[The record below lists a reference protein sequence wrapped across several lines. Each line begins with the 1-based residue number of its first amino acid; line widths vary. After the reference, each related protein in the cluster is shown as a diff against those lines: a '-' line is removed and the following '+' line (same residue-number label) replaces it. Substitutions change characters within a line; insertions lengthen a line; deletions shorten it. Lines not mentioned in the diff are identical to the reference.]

1 MTNQENKNIWNIQFD
16 ADRNIIIYDPWNN
29 NLGEAD
35 WTFEKSH
42 KNITEIAAKTNISV
56 EAEFN
61 GIKFQVVPGMT
72 AEQSQKAYD
81 NAVKIKIEK
90 QKHKKEFM
98 KTHKENLE
106 KSKEMTDEIRLGM
119 LISEMPNPIKID
131 ESHKD
136 IDVDIVSSHMFQD
149 CVAEHT
155 EEFSAILN
163 DLKKSARIAVLK
175 DKIESQ
181 EFNFDDLFDNIM
193 AYTLSKEKGTDYN
206 SVDLETLKYISGE
219 FYRNHKDN
227 LESFLGKDKT
237 ALLKRIKKE
246 NEAIAF
252 VIVENVKRD
261 EYRNCSDVIVTDYHG
276 KQHNVTFDNEF
287 CTLELN
293 KGDKLLYTVNKI
305 DDPEFG
311 KLSKRDV
318 FKYNGNKYKHF
329 YQIYYPQKDKLQYAD
344 VRNTTKAIQQRASG
358 ATLDNNIAR

>member
-16 ADRNIIIYDPWNN
+16 ADRNIIIYNPWNN

-42 KNITEIAAKTNISV
+42 KNITEIAAKTNILV

-136 IDVDIVSSHMFQD
+136 IDADIVSSHMFQD
-149 CVAEHT
+149 CVAGHT

-181 EFNFDDLFDNIM
+181 EFNFDDLLDNFM
-193 AYTLSKEKGTDYN
+193 AYTLSDEKGTDYN
-206 SVDLETLKYISGE
+206 SVTPETLSFISDE
-219 FYRNHKDN
+219 FYRRHKDDM
-227 LESFLGKDKT
+227 ESFLGKDKL
-237 ALLKRIKKE
+237 ALLKRIKEE
-246 NEAIAF
+246 NEAFAF
-252 VIVENVKRD
+252 ITVSDVKQNK
-261 EYRNCSDVIVTDYHG
+261 YRHCSDVNVTDYQG
-276 KQHNVTFDNEF
+276 KHHDMFFADEF
-287 CTLELN
+287 GTLELK
-293 KGDKLLYTVNKI
+293 KGDKLLFTVNTV

-311 KLSKRDV
+311 KLRKRDV
-318 FKYNGNKYKHF
+318 FKYDGNKYKHF
-329 YQIYYPQKDKLQYAD
+329 YQIYYPQKDKLQGAD
-344 VRNTTKAIQQRASG
+344 VRNITKAIRQRASG
-358 ATLDNNIAR
+358 AALENNIKR